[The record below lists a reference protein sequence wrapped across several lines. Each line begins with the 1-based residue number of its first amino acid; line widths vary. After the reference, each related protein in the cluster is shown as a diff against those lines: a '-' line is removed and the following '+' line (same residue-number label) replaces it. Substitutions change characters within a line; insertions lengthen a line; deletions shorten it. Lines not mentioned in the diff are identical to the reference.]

1 MFSLIFQPFF
11 PENLRGLFS
20 NKKPTSTEHLLCH
33 RLYII
38 KRVLL
43 KMYIPKYAFVHIII
57 LCMVKGLFTPNCILK
72 DVISVKTMFKSVFL
86 VNTLHVRTR
95 VWAISL
101 PVLYINVLYINA
113 PPPPQNMCTCIPY
126 NMN

>member
-38 KRVLL
+38 ERVLL
-43 KMYIPKYAFVHIII
+43 KMYIPKYAFVHI
-57 LCMVKGLFTPNCILK
+57 FFAW
-72 DVISVKTMFKSVFL
+72 SRAFL
-86 VNTLHVRTR
+86 
-95 VWAISL
+95 
-101 PVLYINVLYINA
+101 
-113 PPPPQNMCTCIPY
+113 PQIVY
-126 NMN
+126 

>member
-1 MFSLIFQPFF
+1 MIFWRHTVFITAAYFFLMPEAHVFFDFSAVF

-43 KMYIPKYAFVHIII
+43 KKYIPKYAFVHIFF
-57 LCMVKGLFTPNCILK
+57 VW
-72 DVISVKTMFKSVFL
+72 SRAFL
-86 VNTLHVRTR
+86 PHIV
-95 VWAISL
+95 
-101 PVLYINVLYINA
+101 Y
-113 PPPPQNMCTCIPY
+113 
-126 NMN
+126 

>member
-43 KMYIPKYAFVHIII
+43 KMYIPKYAFVPYGQGPFYPKYVLIVHRCCYGYGITNKTSTIARI
-57 LCMVKGLFTPNCILK
+57 VGLPFTKGPGWFNRHDL
-72 DVISVKTMFKSVFL
+72 S
-86 VNTLHVRTR
+86 
-95 VWAISL
+95 
-101 PVLYINVLYINA
+101 
-113 PPPPQNMCTCIPY
+113 
-126 NMN
+126 